1 MIKTAGERA
10 SSQQPA
16 TLARPDLAFHP
27 LSTELTFLTSEMALI
42 PPSSV
47 AFDAP
52 AAVPTIHTGFPISA
66 SGWLL
71 PIDGVQTEP
80 SIPLFCSALIAF
92 FFAFIVI
99 AMFLSVG
106 WHRGSVAIRDLEKAE
121 AEEPTVEEVE
131 RSIVVSVV
139 SDTEV
144 FSLQKKN

>member
-1 MIKTAGERA
+1 
-10 SSQQPA
+10 
-16 TLARPDLAFHP
+16 
-27 LSTELTFLTSEMALI
+27 MALI

-71 PIDGVQTEP
+71 PIDGPQTEP
-80 SIPLFCSALIAF
+80 TIPLFCSALIALF
-92 FFAFIVI
+92 LAFIVI

-106 WHRGSVAIRDLEKAE
+106 WLRGSGAIRDLEKAE
-121 AEEPTVEEVE
+121 SEEPTVEHVE
-131 RSIVVSVV
+131 RRSIVVSVV

-144 FSLQKKN
+144 FSSQKK